1 MARNDAAAL
10 KAAIDCVSATQA
22 PDSNAMVASE
32 QKIID
37 CGTDAFRSQALLYTN
52 MLVQAYQAANIRVQV
67 SDVRAAVERHNSDG
81 SVEVLVAMRIK
92 SSTDQIAERNRLP
105 PAGENGARRRPVQ
118 DFQARPGDEVTV
130 VVEDIQTTAAVT
142 EPSQDA
148 LAPWHLRVGAFA
160 VDVFPAIAALTT
172 LALVSFTVP
181 ARGAWWWS
189 CLSAIGVVILVMLVN
204 RLLLPTITGWS
215 LGRALFGIAVVG
227 RDGAA
232 IGPWTLLLRDLA
244 HLLDTVSVVGWLWP
258 LWDSRRRTFADLL
271 LRTEVRRVQRD
282 EPLPNIRRWTAVA
295 VLTAAAVC
303 LAGAAVS
310 YAAVYSRERATDETV
325 AQIKAQG
332 PKIVAQ
338 MLTYDP
344 KTLRDDFAHAQ
355 SLATDKYRG
364 QLKEQQD
371 IVQKGTPVINEYWPM
386 DWSVLSAAPDRATM
400 LLFLQGRRG
409 AAPGERYISATLR
422 VNFVKGGDDRWRVD
436 DLTVLTKPKPPGN
449 GK

>member
-1 MARNDAAAL
+1 
-10 KAAIDCVSATQA
+10 
-22 PDSNAMVASE
+22 
-32 QKIID
+32 
-37 CGTDAFRSQALLYTN
+37 
-52 MLVQAYQAANIRVQV
+52 
-67 SDVRAAVERHNSDG
+67 
-81 SVEVLVAMRIK
+81 
-92 SSTDQIAERNRLP
+92 
-105 PAGENGARRRPVQ
+105 
-118 DFQARPGDEVTV
+118 VTV

-148 LAPWHLRVGAFA
+148 LAPWRFRVGAFA
-160 VDVFPAIAALTT
+160 VDVFGAIAALTT

-181 ARGAWWWS
+181 AQGAWWWS
-189 CLSAIGVVILVMLVN
+189 CMCAIGAVILVMLVN

-215 LGRALFGIAVVG
+215 LGRALFGIAVVR

-244 HLLDTVSVVGWLWP
+244 HLLDTASVVGWLWP
-258 LWDSRRRTFADLL
+258 LWDARGRTFADLL
-271 LRTEVRRVQRD
+271 LRTEVRRVQSD
-282 EPLPNIRRWTAVA
+282 EPLPNIRRWTSVA
-295 VLTAAAVC
+295 VLTATAVC

-310 YAAVYSRERATDETV
+310 YAVVYSRERATDETV
-325 AQIKAQG
+325 AQIGAQG

-364 QLKEQQD
+364 KLKEQQD
-371 IVQKGTPVINEYWPM
+371 IVEKGAPVINEYWPM
-386 DWSVLSAAPDRATM
+386 DWSVQSAAPDRATM

-409 AAPGERYISATLR
+409 VAPNERYISATLR
-422 VNFVKGGDDRWRVD
+422 VNFAKGGDDRWRVD